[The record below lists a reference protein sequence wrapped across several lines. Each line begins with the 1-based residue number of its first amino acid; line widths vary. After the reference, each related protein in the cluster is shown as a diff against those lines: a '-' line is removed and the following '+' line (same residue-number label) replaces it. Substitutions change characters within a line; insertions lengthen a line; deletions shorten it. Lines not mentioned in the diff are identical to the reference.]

1 MKPRRQMPSETLSDG
16 IFVDGRLVAP
26 IHVSRL

>member
-1 MKPRRQMPSETLSDG
+1 MPSETFSDG
-16 IFVDGRLVAP
+16 IFVNGRLVAP

>member
-1 MKPRRQMPSETLSDG
+1 MPSETFSDG
-16 IFVDGRLVAP
+16 IFINGKPVAP